1 MFKMI
6 KFSKIRDIRFYRY
19 LLPYWKKEI
28 WILFLTGVSFI
39 FGLATPYLTKLI
51 IDKAYINHDLR
62 LFIILVIIGGL
73 VFIVNGIINGFTNYL
88 NRYIRLHIKFAL
100 NRQLF
105 KKFQFLSYSFFQDNS
120 TGEHLYKVAYDIEYV
135 ANLLAD
141 ILPQIIFTIP
151 KSLFIFGII
160 LYLDWKMALFSLAL
174 MPFLF
179 FAPYFLTKKLKQTL
193 KIWIE
198 DAQRLFRRTQE
209 ILVHMQL
216 IKAFGKERSEIKS
229 YITGLIN
236 NIRLSIKNAKL
247 EIVGLFT
254 NDFAQRAILGL
265 IIFYGGYQVIKG
277 KMTLGSLSAI
287 TLYLG
292 QLSLLESRFAHFSQ
306 QISLGLVSSIRL
318 EKILDTQP
326 EFDESLYTKKVV
338 FSDGE
343 IEFENISFGY
353 GQKSVLENL
362 SFCIPGGACVGI
374 AGPSGCGKT
383 TIVNLILR
391 LYQPFRGKI
400 SIDGC
405 DIAIIDSKSFYEQI
419 GASLQEPYLWNDT
432 IENNIR
438 YGKDNAT
445 FQDVQ
450 EAARIAGIDGFINTL
465 QEGYKTIIGENACKI
480 SEGQKQRIAIAR
492 AVLKKPKILILDEA
506 FASVDAQAEDR
517 IINNIHMTLKNSTII
532 VISHRLSTINKMD
545 LIYFL
550 SSCNRIEI
558 AKQEELLQQNAQ
570 YRNYLAHQLQ

>member
-1 MFKMI
+1 
-6 KFSKIRDIRFYRY
+6 
-19 LLPYWKKEI
+19 
-28 WILFLTGVSFI
+28 
-39 FGLATPYLTKLI
+39 
-51 IDKAYINHDLR
+51 
-62 LFIILVIIGGL
+62 
-73 VFIVNGIINGFTNYL
+73 
-88 NRYIRLHIKFAL
+88 
-100 NRQLF
+100 
-105 KKFQFLSYSFFQDNS
+105 
-120 TGEHLYKVAYDIEYV
+120 
-135 ANLLAD
+135 
-141 ILPQIIFTIP
+141 
-151 KSLFIFGII
+151 
-160 LYLDWKMALFSLAL
+160 
-174 MPFLF
+174 
-179 FAPYFLTKKLKQTL
+179 
-193 KIWIE
+193 
-198 DAQRLFRRTQE
+198 
-209 ILVHMQL
+209 MQL